1 MSDNVSCN
9 GTVEERV
16 AEVVD
21 AFMERVRR
29 GEKPDVEEY
38 ARRHPEVADVLRQI
52 LPAMPFVRP
61 VSENSGASPSA
72 PADDLPGELGDFRII
87 REVGRGGMG
96 VVYEAEQVSLRRRV
110 ALKVLPFAATMDQ
123 RHLRRFQNEAQAA
136 ACLHHTNIVPVYF
149 VGCERGVH
157 FYAMKFIDGQP
168 LSELIRRLAHG
179 PAATEERTTAYEASP
194 GETVAASPTVRAAG
208 DATPLTGEGKRGRG
222 YFRKV
227 VEVGVQAAEALDH
240 AHQLG
245 IVHRDIKSGNLLLDG
260 RGNLW
265 VTDFGLAQMQQGEG
279 GLTIT
284 ADLVGTLRYMSPEQ
298 ALAKRVVIDHRTDIY
313 SLGVTL
319 YELLTL
325 QPAFPSNDRQEL
337 LRQVAFE
344 EPVRLRR
351 LDKAIP
357 VELETI
363 VLKAMEK
370 RPQDRYA
377 TAQELADDLRHW
389 LDDLPIRARRQTF
402 IQRAAKWMRRHR
414 TLARL
419 AAGFLILAVI
429 LLAASSWLIWS
440 ANQKTKAALARVDAR
455 NRWAR
460 QAINDMYEELSEM
473 WLAQFPIVTESQR
486 EVLRKAMV
494 YYEELTREQS
504 TDPDERVEIGIAY
517 RRLGQLHDVFAKPE
531 EAHAEYERAVAI
543 FEELTKEYPAAVRYC
558 QELARSYRV
567 LGWKFTVNHR
577 YQEAE
582 KLLRLAYSSFANLV
596 SQFPDSAQHQHSLA
610 DTQLVLGGIFEATR
624 QGHQAEEMI
633 SRAVRIYE
641 GLAKRYPGLAEALI
655 LRAVRV
661 YEGMAKRSAEIGSY
675 YWVLANAYYHH
686 AEYLLN
692 QPPLRRETEHLFRK
706 GLDILHKIRPDTV
719 SWQSNDA
726 FGSGYNSLADILLYY
741 HRFREAEEWIHHALN
756 TRRQLYEDYPNMPA
770 VCHGLA
776 LTYSIQGHLLLHL
789 DRPREAEEAYRQ
801 ALHCQKKVLEL
812 QPTLLNRRQEF
823 VVLNSRLAWLYLLGP
838 ASVRDARKALPYI
851 EKALELEP
859 NSAPHFTARGVA
871 QYQVGEVENAR
882 DSFRRSIQ
890 INDGTDL
897 VLRNWVSDVYPLRRE
912 AEGDARA
919 AIFLNGFFLA
929 KYYQKKGEIH
939 KACDYYWQTRGCW
952 VLRLPEETIW
962 QNRLEELRAEV
973 ALLLGIKSKS
983 YYRDQRTPRSKG

>member
-38 ARRHPEVADVLRQI
+38 ARRHPEVAEVLRQI
-52 LPAMPFVRP
+52 LPAMHFVRP
-61 VSENSGASPSA
+61 SGDSGASPA
-72 PADDLPGELGDFRII
+72 TQADDLLGELGDFRIV

-110 ALKVLPFAATMDQ
+110 ALKVLPFAATMDP

-149 VGCERGVH
+149 VGSERGVH
-157 FYAMKFIDGQP
+157 FYAMQFIDGLP
-168 LSELIRRLAHG
+168 LSELIRQLVQG
-179 PAATEERTTAYEASP
+179 PIEKEERTTAYETPPNEAI
-194 GETVAASPTVRAAG
+194 TAAPTVRAAG
-208 DATPLTGEGKRGRG
+208 DATPLTREGKRGRE

-227 VEVGVQAAEALDH
+227 AELGVQAAEALDH

-245 IVHRDIKSGNLLLDG
+245 IVHRDIKPGNLLLDG

-279 GLTIT
+279 GLTMT
-284 ADLVGTLRYMSPEQ
+284 GDLVGTLRYMSPEQ

-313 SLGVTL
+313 SLGATL

-325 QPAFPSNDRQEL
+325 QPAFRGIDRQEL
-337 LRQVAFE
+337 LQQVSFDEPMRPRRQN
-344 EPVRLRR
+344 
-351 LDKAIP
+351 KAIP
-357 VELETI
+357 AELETI

-419 AAGFLILAVI
+419 AVGFLILAVI
-429 LLAASSWLIWS
+429 LLAASSWMIWS
-440 ANQKTKAALARVDAR
+440 ANQKTKSALARVDAR

-460 QAINDMYEELSEM
+460 QAINDMYEELSEK

-494 YYEELTREQS
+494 YYEKLAHEQS
-504 TDPDERVEIGIAY
+504 TDPDERLETGIAY
-517 RRLGQLHDVFAKPE
+517 RRLGELHDVFGQPE
-531 EAHAEYERAVAI
+531 EAHAKYERAVAI
-543 FEELTKEYPAAVRYC
+543 IEELTKEYPADVRFC

-567 LGWKFTVNHR
+567 LGWKFAVNHR

-582 KLLRLAYSSFANLV
+582 KRLRLAYSYFANLANR
-596 SQFPDSAQHQHSLA
+596 FPESDQHQHSLA
-610 DTQLVLGGIFEATR
+610 DTQLVLGGIFEVTCP
-624 QGHQAEEMI
+624 GHQAEEMI

-641 GLAKRYPGLAEALI
+641 NLAKRYPARTEDMI

-661 YEGMAKRSAEIGSY
+661 YEGMAKRSPEIGSY
-675 YWVLANAYYHH
+675 YWVLANAYYHL
-686 AEYLLN
+686 AEYLPT
-692 QPPLRRETEHLFRK
+692 QPPLHPETERCFHK
-706 GLDILHKIRPDTV
+706 GLDILYKIRPDTV

-726 FGSGYNSLADILLYY
+726 FGSGYNGLADVLLDK
-741 HRFREAEEWIHHALN
+741 RRLREAEEWIHHALN
-756 TRRQLYEDYPNMPA
+756 TRRKLYEDYPNIPA

-776 LTYSIQGHLLLHL
+776 LTYSIQGRLLLHL

-801 ALHCQKKVLEL
+801 ALHCQKRVLEL
-812 QPTLLNRRQEF
+812 QPTLPNLCQEF

-838 ASVRDARKALPYI
+838 ASVRDAQKALPYI

-859 NSAPHFTARGVA
+859 NSACHFTARGVA
-871 QYQVGEVENAR
+871 QYQLGEVENAMN
-882 DSFRRSIQ
+882 SFRRSIQ

-912 AEGDARA
+912 AEGDAQA

-929 KYYQKKGEIH
+929 KYHQKKGEIH
-939 KACDYYWQTRGCW
+939 KACDYYWQTRGRW
-952 VLRLPEETIW
+952 VVRLPNETIW

-983 YYRDQRTPRSKG
+983 YYRDQETPRSKG